1 MTMREIR
8 ASHITDTVARLCV
21 EANRQLPQDVRSRIC
36 AAYADEPWPIA
47 KEVLGRI
54 LETRT
59 LPPNGRSRS
68 VRILAWPAFLLSL
81 GRRSILQA
89 I

>member
-36 AAYADEPWPIA
+36 AAYAITA
-47 KEVLGRI
+47 NLASAVLGYY
-54 LETRT
+54 
-59 LPPNGRSRS
+59 
-68 VRILAWPAFLLSL
+68 LAEPVWRLVV
-81 GRRSILQA
+81 SIL
-89 I
+89 